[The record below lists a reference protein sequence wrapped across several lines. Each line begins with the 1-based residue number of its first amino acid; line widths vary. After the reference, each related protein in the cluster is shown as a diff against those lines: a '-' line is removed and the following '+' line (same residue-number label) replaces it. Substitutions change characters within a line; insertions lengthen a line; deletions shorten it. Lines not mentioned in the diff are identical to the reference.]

1 MFDKDMRKDNTE
13 IQESENTQLQNKE
26 SQNQESE
33 SHTAGHYQYEKET
46 DEQIRRHYQPQDH
59 KRKSRRHSSARTMG
73 IAAAMAL
80 VFGMAAGATYHI
92 TGNMA
97 DRAVAAESTEA
108 GSGQIAAA
116 GTVNE
121 SKAAQAEAVSQ
132 DTTDETAEADTGSS
146 EVQTAETVSAKDS
159 SSDTSGN
166 TVADVAENSMPFMVA
181 ITNESTQT
189 VINYFNNRQYSW
201 PEESTGSGVIIG
213 ENDDELLIVTNN
225 HVVADADS
233 LTVCF
238 SATPENEDDAEEAVV
253 EALVKGTDS
262 THDVAV
268 VAVKLADIPD
278 WVKSQIRV
286 ASFGDSSEL
295 RLGEQVVAIGNALG
309 YGQSV
314 TSGYISALNR
324 DVTIDGLTN
333 SMIQTDA
340 AINGG
345 NSGGALL
352 NMNGEVIG
360 INSAKTS
367 GEGVEGMGYALPSNT
382 VAPIVEE
389 LSSIT
394 TRERVTDS
402 SEQGYMGIT
411 PEDISEETKEL
422 YNIPSG
428 TLVYYVED
436 GSAADEAGLQRG
448 DIITSIDGIAINS
461 SDELYNRMEYYKAG
475 EQITLTIERQTENG
489 GYEEMDVTLTLGN
502 RPDSQNTS
510 SDQGSSDSSDSSG
523 DGSQDVSPF
532 EQMFP
537 ELFN

>member
-1 MFDKDMRKDNTE
+1 M
-13 IQESENTQLQNKE
+13 
-26 SQNQESE
+26 
-33 SHTAGHYQYEKET
+33 
-46 DEQIRRHYQPQDH
+46 
-59 KRKSRRHSSARTMG
+59 
-73 IAAAMAL
+73 
-80 VFGMAAGATYHI
+80 
-92 TGNMA
+92 
-97 DRAVAAESTEA
+97 
-108 GSGQIAAA
+108 
-116 GTVNE
+116 
-121 SKAAQAEAVSQ
+121 
-132 DTTDETAEADTGSS
+132 
-146 EVQTAETVSAKDS
+146 
-159 SSDTSGN
+159 
-166 TVADVAENSMPFMVA
+166 
-181 ITNESTQT
+181 
-189 VINYFNNRQYSW
+189 
-201 PEESTGSGVIIG
+201 
-213 ENDDELLIVTNN
+213 
-225 HVVADADS
+225 
-233 LTVCF
+233 
-238 SATPENEDDAEEAVV
+238 
-253 EALVKGTDS
+253 
-262 THDVAV
+262 
-268 VAVKLADIPD
+268 
-278 WVKSQIRV
+278 
-286 ASFGDSSEL
+286 
-295 RLGEQVVAIGNALG
+295 
-309 YGQSV
+309 
-314 TSGYISALNR
+314 
-324 DVTIDGLTN
+324 TIDGLTN

-461 SDELYNRMEYYKAG
+461 RDELYNRMEYYKAG

-489 GYEEMDVTLTLGN
+489 GYDEMDVTLTLGN
-502 RPDSQNTS
+502 RPDSESTS